1 MASILKTCKCF
12 LIQFDISILSLVTTD
27 LIVGIQLK
35 IHSQDRSTFRRGNQK
50 CKNANRFPGVGL
62 TTLLRGTQLNRRY
75 DRGPVIFKQYNS
87 EMFDIISLSKSCCFV
102 EQISIFIIKYFHNI
116 SMNHIFTKPI
126 HLKTELSELSCAVP
140 QTMVMNSPLNKMS
153 RKYEIT
159 AMYFCLCSIS
169 MRSTG

>member
-1 MASILKTCKCF
+1 MLFDSIWYLNTVFGNHRPYCR
-12 LIQFDISILSLVTTD
+12 
-27 LIVGIQLK
+27 
-35 IHSQDRSTFRRGNQK
+35 HSTENPFTRPVDFWRGNQK

-62 TTLLRGTQLNRRY
+62 TTLLRGTQLNRTY

-116 SMNHIFTKPI
+116 SMNPIFTKPI